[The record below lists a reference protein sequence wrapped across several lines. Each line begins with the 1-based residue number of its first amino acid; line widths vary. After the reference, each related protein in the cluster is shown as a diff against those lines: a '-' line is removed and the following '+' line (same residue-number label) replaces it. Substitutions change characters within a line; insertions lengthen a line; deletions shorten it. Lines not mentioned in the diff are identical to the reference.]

1 MTATESVC
9 CFTMFYLPISSQMGQ
24 FMYSAKAFDMLE
36 RLDPTPDYWEGKRGA
51 CVGIFQ
57 LVIAGQEPR
66 ECLSEVVQMLQRTQ
80 QPQAELIVRAI
91 GKWVRDSRI
100 TSPPQ

>member
-1 MTATESVC
+1 MHEILHDFNS
-9 CFTMFYLPISSQMGQ
+9 PQMGH
-24 FMYSAKAFDMLE
+24 FLFAAKAFDMLE
-36 RLDPTPDYWEGKRGA
+36 RLDPSPDYWEGKRGA
-51 CVGIFQ
+51 CVGVFQ

-91 GKWVRDSRI
+91 GKWVRDTRI
-100 TSPPQ
+100 TSPPQHLQ